1 MWRQCQEMYYISVV
15 LITDVIDPS
24 IVFLANTLWR
34 NLSMI
39 QDTYNYRY
47 IRFQKDKKLEQIK
60 RYFHIFH
67 TQEYISYKKNN
78 YFCLL
83 FVIYFLIFIS
93 IVIKRYIQK
102 KKFFNKTNEIN
113 ASIIETIYWYRFIN
127 KFLVRM
133 KIYRHINK

>member
-15 LITDVIDPS
+15 LITDPS

-47 IRFQKDKKLEQIK
+47 IRFQKDKKLKQMK